1 MKKILYITTV
11 DISSDSGVRKK
22 IYGQIRVMRESGLEV
37 ALIAPSGDDI
47 VVVEGGQDEE
57 ERMGVVDSY
66 MNVGP
71 LRFFDLTRSLYK
83 SAYELAHKDGYDGV
97 FIRYSLAERGL
108 IRMLRKLKEE
118 GVKTFIEIPSY
129 PYDLE
134 YENKQWY
141 KKFGLYL
148 DKIYRKKL
156 KDSVDIIFTPGPQQE
171 SIYGVNAVS
180 FNNGVNT
187 EDIEERKYSGK
198 KEGVLRFIGVAN
210 LNSWH
215 GYDRVIKGIAEYY
228 KDKDDI
234 DFVFNIVGEGIE
246 LNNLKDLV
254 KELELQDRVIFH
266 GFKSGKE
273 LDQVYN
279 NSDIAISSVGLYRLG
294 VAPRL
299 VLKAREAC
307 LKGIPFVA
315 VKGDPV
321 FDNDFDYVYFVK
333 DEGSP
338 LQVEKIYNWFVDLD
352 AEEYLDEMNKFAKE
366 HLDWRETFKDPI
378 SVMKKVMEE

>member
-1 MKKILYITTV
+1 MKKVLYITTV

-22 IYGQIRVMRESGLEV
+22 LYGQIRVMRESGLEV
-37 ALIAPSGDDI
+37 ALIAPHGDNI
-47 VVVEGGQDEE
+47 VVVEGGARDE
-57 ERMGVVDSY
+57 ERMGVVASY
-66 MNVGP
+66 RNTGP
-71 LRFFDLTRSLYK
+71 LRFFNLIRNLYK
-83 SAYELAHKDGYDGV
+83 SAYELAHKDKYDAV
-97 FIRYSLAERGL
+97 FIRYSLSERFL
-108 IRMLRKLKEE
+108 IKMLGKLKKE
-118 GVKTFIEIPSY
+118 GVKIFIEIPSY

-156 KDSVDIIFTPGPQQE
+156 KDYVDIIFTPGPQE
-171 SIYGVNAVS
+171 ETIYGVKTVS

-187 EDIEERKYSGK
+187 EEIEERKYSGRK
-198 KEGVLRFIGVAN
+198 DGVLRFIGVAN

-215 GYDRVIKGIAEYY
+215 GYDRVIRGIANYY

-234 DFVFNIVGEGIE
+234 DFIFNIVGEGIE
-246 LNNLKDLV
+246 LSNLKDLV
-254 KELELQDRVIFH
+254 EELELQDKVIFH

-273 LDQVYN
+273 LDEVYN
-279 NSDIAISSVGLYRLG
+279 NSDVAISSIGLYRVG
-294 VAPRL
+294 EAPKL

-321 FDNDFDYVYFVK
+321 FDEDFDYVYFVK
-333 DEGSP
+333 DEGTP
-338 LQVEKIYNWFVDLD
+338 LQVEKIYNWFVNLD
-352 AEEYLDEMNKFAKE
+352 PEKYLKEMNKFARE
-366 HLDWRETFKDPI
+366 NLDWRKTFKEPV
-378 SVMKKVMEE
+378 SVMKEVMEK

>member
-1 MKKILYITTV
+1 MKKVLYITTV

-37 ALIAPSGDDI
+37 ALIAPHKDNI
-47 VVVEGGQDEE
+47 VVVEGGARDE
-57 ERMGVVDSY
+57 ERMGVVASY
-66 MNVGP
+66 RNTGP
-71 LRFFDLTRSLYK
+71 LRFFNLTRSLYR
-83 SAYELAHKDGYDGV
+83 SAYEVAHKDNYDGV
-97 FIRYSLAERGL
+97 FIRYSLAERCL
-108 IRMLRKLKEE
+108 IRMLRKLKKE
-118 GVKTFIEIPSY
+118 GIKIFIEIPSY

-156 KDSVDIIFTPGPQQE
+156 KDCVDIIFSPGPQE
-171 SIYGVNAVS
+171 DTIYGVKAVS

-187 EDIEERKYSGK
+187 EDIEERDYSGK

-215 GYDRVIKGIAEYY
+215 GYDRVIRGIANYY

-234 DFVFNIVGEGIE
+234 DFIFNIVGEGIE
-246 LNNLKDLV
+246 LSNLKDLV
-254 KELELQDRVIFH
+254 EELELQDRVIFH

-273 LDQVYN
+273 LDEVYN
-279 NSDIAISSVGLYRLG
+279 NSDVAISSIGLYRIG
-294 VAPRL
+294 EAPKL

-321 FDNDFDYVYFVK
+321 FDEDFDYVYFVK
-333 DEGSP
+333 DEGTP
-338 LQVEKIYNWFVDLD
+338 LQVEEVYNWFVDLD
-352 AEEYLDEMNKFAKE
+352 SEEYLEEMNKFAKE
-366 HLDWRETFKDPI
+366 NLDWRETFKAPI
-378 SVMKKVMEE
+378 LIMKEVMEK

>member
-47 VVVEGGQDEE
+47 VVVEGGQEEE
-57 ERMGVVDSY
+57 ERMGVVGSY
-66 MNVGP
+66 MNAGP
-71 LRFFDLTRSLYK
+71 LRFFNLTRSLYK
-83 SAYELAHKDGYDGV
+83 SAYELARKDRYDGV

-156 KDSVDIIFTPGPQQE
+156 KGYVDIIFTPGPQE
-171 SIYGVNAVS
+171 ETIYGVKAVS

-198 KEGVLRFIGVAN
+198 KEGTLRFIGVAN
-210 LNSWH
+210 LNAWH
-215 GYDRVIKGIAEYY
+215 GYDRVISGIAEYY
-228 KDKDDI
+228 KEKSEI

-246 LNNLKDLV
+246 LSNLKDLV
-254 KELELQDRVIFH
+254 EELELQDRVIFH

-321 FDNDFDYVYFVK
+321 FDEGFDYVYFVR

-352 AEEYLDEMNKFAKE
+352 AEEYLEEMNKFAKE